1 MQPLWPLTL
10 YYDGDCPL
18 CAREIDWLRRR
29 ADSAKL
35 QLADIRASDFDS
47 KALGYSMA
55 QLQNLLHARF
65 ADGQWVTGLDATYW
79 SWTAAGHIWLARPLA
94 WRWLRPALNGLY
106 QLFCRLR
113 PGLVWLPHPDGA
125 QRCQDDGCN
134 IDKKQTETIQK

>member
-1 MQPLWPLTL
+1 MNTGPALTV
-10 YYDGDCPL
+10 YFDGACPL
-18 CAREIDWLRRR
+18 CAREIAWPRRR

-113 PGLVWLPHPDGA
+113 PGLAWLPHPNGA

-134 IDKKQTETIQK
+134 IDKKQTETIQR